1 MPIPVK
7 PLPTEDL
14 DHVLAHTEGLWEE
27 LRGQRIFI
35 TGGTGFF
42 GCWLLESFA
51 WANDHLGLN
60 ASAVVL
66 TRNPKSF
73 AAKMPHLA
81 GRSDLIFIA
90 GDVRD
95 FSAAGRKSGVPT
107 ADISAFQHFS
117 FQLLN
122 LDFTGQHFSV
132 SACQHLIG

>member
-1 MPIPVK
+1 
-7 PLPTEDL
+7 
-14 DHVLAHTEGLWEE
+14 
-27 LRGQRIFI
+27 
-35 TGGTGFF
+35 
-42 GCWLLESFA
+42 
-51 WANDHLGLN
+51 LN

-95 FSAAGRKSGVPT
+95 FSATGRKSGVPT

-122 LDFTGQHFSV
+122 LDFTGQRFSFF
-132 SACQHLIG
+132 SP